1 MSDSS
6 TDSAV
11 MEEELVYVRWATA
24 GKMESCVNRANLR
37 GSFEE
42 IGMRH
47 LMPTRIGGTRWVS
60 HFLRALE
67 NFLKGYKG
75 LVHHLEQKAK
85 ARGFLH
91 IMKDGAVIKFS
102 CFLRDLLTQLSSLSL
117 TMQRSSVTVAEVHD
131 CLTSTMALMLK
142 YKSRPGPWLKTVLGT
157 NQYEG
162 VSLKPCDDH
171 SLNQSKDHLIDLLA
185 KTMDNRFGDV
195 SHGILRAMRIT
206 NFQYWP
212 EADRN
217 ADFGDSDV
225 QELIMHFEPV
235 LLRAGVKV
243 EEVLD
248 QWTVLKARL
257 YQDPSVLKNIS
268 WREVNQQLGQD
279 CPDILGFWSSID
291 LIYNS

>member
-1 MSDSS
+1 MFYIAEVERIKLREALATSKFLSVMSDSS
-6 TDSAV
+6 T
-11 MEEELVYVRWATA
+11 EEELVYVRWATA

-37 GSFEE
+37 GSFGE

-85 ARGFLH
+85 ARGFLP
-91 IMKDGAVIKFS
+91 IMKDGVVIKFS
-102 CFLRDLLTQLSSLSL
+102 CFLRDLLLSSLSL

-142 YKSRPGPWLKTVLGT
+142 YKSRPGPWLKTVMGT
-157 NQYEG
+157 NQYG

-185 KTMDNRFGDV
+185 KIMDNRFGDV

-206 NFQYWP
+206 NFRYWP

-217 ADFGDSDV
+217 ANFGDSDV
-225 QELIMHFEPV
+225 QELITHFEPV

-243 EEVLD
+243 EEVQD
-248 QWTVLKARL
+248 QWTVLKGEM
-257 YQDPSVLKNIS
+257 K
-268 WREVNQQLGQD
+268 
-279 CPDILGFWSSID
+279 CPCFGTGSSY
-291 LIYNS
+291 IY